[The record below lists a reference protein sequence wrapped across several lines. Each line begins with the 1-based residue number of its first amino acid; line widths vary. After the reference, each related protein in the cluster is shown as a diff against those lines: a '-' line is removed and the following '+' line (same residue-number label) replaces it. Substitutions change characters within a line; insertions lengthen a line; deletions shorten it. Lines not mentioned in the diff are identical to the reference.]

1 MNTPCAH
8 QPGELMKRKYFFL
21 IALIFLSFPA
31 SAGIYKHVDE
41 QGKVTYSNIPSS
53 NAKQLNLPPIVVVPP
68 VDSGDVEDRIA
79 RRRESMKL
87 EEQKEKLQ
95 SKISE
100 EEKRLSEVKNEY
112 KDGNPDRLGS
122 ERNYQRYLDRVER
135 LRAEIDRRENNLNI
149 LKKELNALSDKNNT
163 N

>member
-1 MNTPCAH
+1 
-8 QPGELMKRKYFFL
+8 MKRKYLFL
-21 IALIFLSFPA
+21 TALIFLSLPA

>member
-1 MNTPCAH
+1 
-8 QPGELMKRKYFFL
+8 MKRKYFFL
-21 IALIFLSFPA
+21 IALIFLSSPA